1 MLIGTIAMAVVYAAL
16 FAVSCK
22 WLAHRAGL
30 PTDAVWSVAVLVV
43 AGSAIAAAVGMF
55 FSTFL
60 NPYLAIAFTVTM
72 FGAPGLL
79 HPERHPWFRLVPAL
93 PVLLD
98 VLHFRFRPGWTMDWG
113 SVLIALLEAALF
125 WGLAAV
131 VFAYRD
137 IAVPVE

>member
-1 MLIGTIAMAVVYAAL
+1 MLVGTLAMAVVYAVL
-16 FAVSCK
+16 FAACCI

-30 PTDAVWSVAVLVV
+30 PTNDIWLVSALVV
-43 AGSAIAAAVGMF
+43 AASAISAAVGMF

-60 NPYLAIAFTVTM
+60 NPYLAITLTVTI
-72 FGAPGLL
+72 FAAPGLM
-79 HPERHPWFRLVPAL
+79 HPEHQPWFRLIPGL

-98 VLHFRFRPGWTMDWG
+98 VLHFRFRAGWSMDWG
-113 SVLIALLEAALF
+113 AVMITVLEAALF
-125 WGLAAV
+125 WGLGVV